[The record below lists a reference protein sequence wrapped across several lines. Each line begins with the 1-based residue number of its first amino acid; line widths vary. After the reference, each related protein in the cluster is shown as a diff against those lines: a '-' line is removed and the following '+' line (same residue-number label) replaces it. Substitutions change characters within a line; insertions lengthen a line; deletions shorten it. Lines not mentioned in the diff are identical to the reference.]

1 MLTSSEKPIKTTASK
16 IEIHK
21 PYSYL
26 QQLLAGWNSYANE
39 LQANS
44 SPALETTLAVRL
56 APWIARYRLNPPR
69 VSRNSYLV
77 TLLVIAIIFF
87 QIQNAIGYVFKSNTL
102 VEEALESTGHARLI
116 SGKGDGHRRLALLG
130 DKVLGLVQIDQWYGT
145 QQTRGIADA
154 LLKDNITNRRLQE
167 CADQSGI
174 TSEILVA
181 PEQAYLHLQGG
192 QIGRNLRN
200 GIKIRKLLGNFG
212 GTRRSLTP
220 VNPWRIVRLKN
231 PTSLEWTLR
240 QVVRYMCNTNIA
252 NLGVMGVME
261 LEISPRPAR
270 SLPCLCRVDMG
281 IVTIQLSIGNDNTI
295 NNLSLEYSE
304 FISLINYLYEKL
316 TRTASARLFGRAS
329 GESEQE
335 NSRQKRA
342 ETGQDLCS

>member
-77 TLLVIAIIFF
+77 TLLVIAIIVF

-102 VEEALESTGHARLI
+102 VGEALESTGHARLV

-145 QQTRGIADA
+145 QQNRGIADV
-154 LLKDNITNRRLQE
+154 LLKDNVTNRRL
-167 CADQSGI
+167 
-174 TSEILVA
+174 
-181 PEQAYLHLQGG
+181 
-192 QIGRNLRN
+192 
-200 GIKIRKLLGNFG
+200 
-212 GTRRSLTP
+212 
-220 VNPWRIVRLKN
+220 
-231 PTSLEWTLR
+231 
-240 QVVRYMCNTNIA
+240 
-252 NLGVMGVME
+252 
-261 LEISPRPAR
+261 
-270 SLPCLCRVDMG
+270 
-281 IVTIQLSIGNDNTI
+281 
-295 NNLSLEYSE
+295 
-304 FISLINYLYEKL
+304 
-316 TRTASARLFGRAS
+316 
-329 GESEQE
+329 
-335 NSRQKRA
+335 
-342 ETGQDLCS
+342 